1 MGVSVINDQDIRLV
15 DAGNPLLAFLP
26 QEQDFFAWG
35 ESLQYD
41 PRRNWDRPF
50 GKRPESHAFEIE
62 NMMIA
67 TERAINMSL
76 NLHSLMIE
84 SLRRRDP
91 RIAANRRRIATI
103 AQLESKSLGNDL
115 ERMPWFAEGSSGA
128 IVQGPTGVSKSH
140 SIESFLRYFPQV
152 VEHGPCEEYGW
163 GGLKQLV
170 YLVVPFPDEPSRRSL
185 YKTILQAVD
194 DALGTKYLE
203 ETKERAT
210 NGDLLLRVIKILT
223 IHRCGL
229 LILEEAQVRVLGTQ
243 SLGQEFVVTFLRLLN
258 CGIPLVLIGNPMA
271 FTNVMNFSQD
281 LRRFSCA
288 GVYNFEPVVDAY
300 DPEWEKDLVPGIWG
314 WTLFDEPDEIRE
326 GLNELLY
333 ERTGGVVD
341 FLVRYRRESII
352 AAIRRGGTCVTAV
365 DMEVAWRGP
374 KMEPLHKLIDALV
387 TNDMQ
392 AAAEFSD
399 WPLSHMMRW
408 SSEKKRRAAVRAQ
421 KMTAVESVPL

>member
-1 MGVSVINDQDIRLV
+1 M
-15 DAGNPLLAFLP
+15 
-26 QEQDFFAWG
+26 
-35 ESLQYD
+35 
-41 PRRNWDRPF
+41 
-50 GKRPESHAFEIE
+50 
-62 NMMIA
+62 
-67 TERAINMSL
+67 
-76 NLHSLMIE
+76 
-84 SLRRRDP
+84 
-91 RIAANRRRIATI
+91 
-103 AQLESKSLGNDL
+103 
-115 ERMPWFAEGSSGA
+115 
-128 IVQGPTGVSKSH
+128 
-140 SIESFLRYFPQV
+140 
-152 VEHGPCEEYGW
+152 
-163 GGLKQLV
+163 
-170 YLVVPFPDEPSRRSL
+170 
-185 YKTILQAVD
+185 
-194 DALGTKYLE
+194 
-203 ETKERAT
+203 
-210 NGDLLLRVIKILT
+210 
-223 IHRCGL
+223 
-229 LILEEAQVRVLGTQ
+229 
-243 SLGQEFVVTFLRLLN
+243 TFLRLLN